1 MKTLLIGT
9 LTSILAF
16 SAASAQV
23 AATTTTTTTT
33 EPALVS
39 SSGTITTYTAGKNL
53 VVQEQTGPVTYI
65 HNPDAAYVFKG
76 IQLTPAE
83 AQARIRAG
91 LPVKV
96 EYAPQ
101 GTTRVVKR
109 VIIDDDTKIKVDAD
123 DDDDEVK
130 IKVEKD

>member
-1 MKTLLIGT
+1 MKTLLIST
-9 LTSILAF
+9 LTAVLAF
-16 SAASAQV
+16 TTANAQV

-33 EPALVS
+33 ENPALVS
-39 SSGTITTYTAGKNL
+39 SSGTITTYSAGKNL

-76 IQLTPAE
+76 TVLTPAE

-109 VIIDDDTKIKVDAD
+109 VIIDEDA
-123 DDDDEVK
+123 
-130 IKVEKD
+130 KVEIDEDDGEVEIDD

>member
-1 MKTLLIGT
+1 MMKTLLIST
-9 LTSILAF
+9 VTAVLAF
-16 SAASAQV
+16 TTANAQV

-33 EPALVS
+33 ENPALVS
-39 SSGTITTYTAGKNL
+39 SSGTITTYSAGKNL

-76 IQLTPAE
+76 TVLTPAE

-101 GTTRVVKR
+101 GNTRVVKR
-109 VIIDDDTKIKVDAD
+109 VIIDEDA
-123 DDDDEVK
+123 
-130 IKVEKD
+130 KVEVDEDDGEVEIEVDD

>member
-9 LTSILAF
+9 LTAVLALT
-16 SAASAQV
+16 SASAQV
-23 AATTTTTTTT
+23 AATTTTTTTEST
-33 EPALVS
+33 QFTTAN
-39 SSGTITTYTAGKNL
+39 GTITTFAPGKNM
-53 VVQEQTGPVTYI
+53 VVQETTGPVTYI
-65 HNPDAAYVFKG
+65 HNPDASYVFKG

-101 GTTRVVKR
+101 GNTRVVKR
-109 VIIDDDTKIKVDAD
+109 VIVGEDAEVEIDEDDGEIEVEVDD
-123 DDDDEVK
+123 
-130 IKVEKD
+130 

>member
-1 MKTLLIGT
+1 MKTLLIST
-9 LTSILAF
+9 LTAVLAF
-16 SAASAQV
+16 TTANAQV
-23 AATTTTTTTT
+23 AATTTTTTTV
-33 EPALVS
+33 ENPALVS
-39 SSGTITTYTAGKNL
+39 SSGTITTYSAGKNL

-76 IQLTPAE
+76 TVLTPAE

-101 GTTRVVKR
+101 GNTRVVKR
-109 VIIDDDTKIKVDAD
+109 VIIDEDA
-123 DDDDEVK
+123 
-130 IKVEKD
+130 KVEVDEDDGEVEIEVDD

>member
-9 LTSILAF
+9 LTAVLALT
-16 SAASAQV
+16 SASAQV
-23 AATTTTTTTT
+23 ATTTTTTTT
-33 EPALVS
+33 EATEFTTAN
-39 SSGTITTYTAGKNL
+39 GTITTFAPGKNF
-53 VVQEQTGPVTYI
+53 VVQERTGPVTYI

-76 IQLTPAE
+76 IPLSAAE

-101 GTTRVVKR
+101 GDTRVVKR
-109 VIIDDDTKIKVDAD
+109 IIVDEDA
-123 DDDDEVK
+123 
-130 IKVEKD
+130 KVEIDEDDGEIEVEVDD